1 MSSLMSIIYA
11 QENYCSIHLF
21 LNILN
26 VLIWC
31 INLYESISA
40 LKLISK
46 IVVYICVIKVIISH
60 KTLFSQNFEQW
71 FNWPDKNS
79 IYNNFMWV
87 QTPHSVK
94 VVNFACYLCWYLS
107 WFRNTCP
114 GSANL
119 QMGLRISS
127 STNVI
132 FDQHSLTGS
141 LWLAHDS
148 FTFALINTFQNLNLL
163 LHSSILCKIQN
174 YFALFNPLQN
184 PKLHLHS
191 LILCINRKD

>member
-1 MSSLMSIIYA
+1 MSA
-11 QENYCSIHLF
+11 N
-21 LNILN
+21 
-26 VLIWC
+26 
-31 INLYESISA
+31 
-40 LKLISK
+40 
-46 IVVYICVIKVIISH
+46 
-60 KTLFSQNFEQW
+60 T
-71 FNWPDKNS
+71 
-79 IYNNFMWV
+79 
-87 QTPHSVK
+87 HSVK

-163 LHSSILCKIQN
+163 LHSTVLCKIQN
-174 YFALFNPLQN
+174 YFSTLQSFAKSKITFALFNT
-184 PKLHLHS
+184 LHKS
-191 LILCINRKD
+191 ERLILVLVEDALL